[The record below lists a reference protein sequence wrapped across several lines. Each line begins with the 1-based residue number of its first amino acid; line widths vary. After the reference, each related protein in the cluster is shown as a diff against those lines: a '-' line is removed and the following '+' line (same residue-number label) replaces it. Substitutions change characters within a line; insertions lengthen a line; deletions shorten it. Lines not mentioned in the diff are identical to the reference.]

1 MLLFCLCC
9 PCSLFLSLLST
20 LFMLF
25 VLLTEHFIWFHFCFC
40 IRYWI
45 NFFFY
50 FSLVATLE
58 FSSLVSQMV
67 KNLPAMPETRVQSL
81 GQKDPL
87 KKGLATYYSNLAWRI
102 SRTEEPG
109 RLQSMEPQ
117 RFGHDWVTN
126 TRICNIHLKLIEI
139 HFQTTLDR
147 HMDNKCVPY
156 NTKII
161 LWVLLPISCI
171 IIFTLFI
178 YKHVCVYIYICIYIY
193 IKIIK

>member
-1 MLLFCLCC
+1 MLLFLI
-9 PCSLFLSLLST
+9 PSDNLCSLIGTFKPLAFTVIGDVVGLISPMFVTVLSLLST

-25 VLLTEHFIWFHFCFC
+25 VLLTEHFIRFHFCFC

-81 GQKDPL
+81 GQEDPL

-109 RLQSMEPQ
+109 RLQSVEPQ
-117 RFGHDWVTN
+117 RFGHD
-126 TRICNIHLKLIEI
+126 
-139 HFQTTLDR
+139 
-147 HMDNKCVPY
+147 
-156 NTKII
+156 
-161 LWVLLPISCI
+161 
-171 IIFTLFI
+171 
-178 YKHVCVYIYICIYIY
+178 
-193 IKIIK
+193 